1 MTTITSFGERL
12 RHIGAQ
18 FGGEAMKAFAVSI
31 VGFAIIASVIIY
43 RAQAEPRLGASRAEP
58 CVGLACWPPEMPVKH
73 RPAYR
78 PTLPPAW

>member
-1 MTTITSFGERL
+1 
-12 RHIGAQ
+12 
-18 FGGEAMKAFAVSI
+18 MKAFLVSI

-43 RAQAEPRLGASRAEP
+43 RAQAEPRLGALQAEP

-78 PTLPPAW
+78 PTLAPVW